1 MKLTIL
7 IPVFNEIECIERFAK
22 RLFHCFDKEQP
33 EYIFINDGS
42 NDDTER
48 WLTKN
53 IKSFKS
59 SKNITLID
67 LPKNNG
73 KGYALRKGLEIAKG
87 DYIMLIDSDLEYD
100 PADCLEMYNIIISNS
115 NIKVL
120 FGSRFGSSKIQYRKY
135 FLNTIVVRINT
146 FIYNFLF
153 HQSISDLHC
162 GSKIISRNIFDKIK
176 LSINDFGFEIDLA
189 SQIAKTNEKI
199 YQYGISYVGRTFDEG
214 KKITWK
220 DGLLSYYYLF
230 KTRFIDNEV
239 SILISTVFSFFFMG
253 YVGSHFGLGSGKIM
267 LIILF
272 SIYGLFLGL
281 KYKIA
286 SLSFIILFIYLGS
299 LFSKGNGKIYAV
311 LVFFVSGLYL
321 SKKINL
327 IIKNNTNN
335 KFINFF
341 I

>member
-1 MKLTIL
+1 MKLSII
-7 IPVFNEIECIERFAK
+7 IPVFNEIQCIERFTK
-22 RLFHCFDKEQP
+22 RIFNCFDIEQY

-42 NDDTER
+42 NDGTER
-48 WLTKN
+48 WLAKN
-53 IKSFKS
+53 IKPFEL

-67 LPKNNG
+67 LPKNYG

-87 DYIMLIDSDLEYD
+87 DYILLIDSDLEYD
-100 PADCLEMYNIIISNS
+100 PEDCLEMYNIVTSNPS
-115 NIKVL
+115 IKVL
-120 FGSRFGSSKIQYRKY
+120 FGSRFVSGKIQYRKY
-135 FLNTIVVRINT
+135 FLNSIVVRINT

-153 HQSISDLHC
+153 QQSISDLHC
-162 GSKIISRNIFDKIK
+162 GSKIISRDIFDKIK

-189 SQIAKTNEKI
+189 SQIAKINEKI

-239 SILISTVFSFFFMG
+239 SILISIVFSFFFMG

-281 KYKIA
+281 KNKIA

-299 LFSKGNGKIYAV
+299 LFSK
-311 LVFFVSGLYL
+311 
-321 SKKINL
+321 
-327 IIKNNTNN
+327 
-335 KFINFF
+335 
-341 I
+341 